1 MIEMEAADAVRG
13 LVEHYSSLRP
23 RKMDLLHDMAESEV
37 FLVDGEALLLE
48 ALRDSRCA
56 LNAFQAFSLDRK
68 VVRAPTMIMH
78 AYIVDYNITS
88 CFRVLQCKAHTC
100 QFLFQRLLF

>member
-1 MIEMEAADAVRG
+1 MQTTEMEASEAVRG

-48 ALRDSRCA
+48 AVRDSRCDQDTGA
-56 LNAFQAFSLDRK
+56 S
-68 VVRAPTMIMH
+68 
-78 AYIVDYNITS
+78 
-88 CFRVLQCKAHTC
+88 
-100 QFLFQRLLF
+100 